1 MKNIEAAPIWDDVQ
15 ASAVVPSNISDPVR
29 IAAFASQLSAREK
42 QQVATAYKAGSYEM
56 ATAFVWGRAMAALKR
71 ELSLL
76 GITFLGELLGRSDIT
91 DDDDVQEALTEKEAI
106 RLAEELGLVPRT
118 DAIRLRHAQEL
129 VAHFAQRDPI
139 DDDEPMQINE
149 ATNVLHSCVRTV
161 LARPRIQVAQKFAEF
176 RKSLESESFLPGDPR
191 CDTLLTSPY
200 FFRRLALA
208 VLLSGARS
216 YSGAKLEHCLAN
228 LNVLLPLLWPN
239 TREPERWQVG
249 TTYSQVYADGLQ
261 VQTAALRQALMKVQ
275 GFDYVP
281 ENLRSQVFL
290 KAAEA
295 IIRAHDGMNNFY
307 NEEAPTAAL
316 ERLGTVIPAPAIG
329 HCMTAL
335 LCVRLGNSYGV
346 SWSAFPVADRLLRKQ
361 GPERWSYYLENVLPR
376 EPRIL
381 EKLTDNLPAKQWLSL
396 VKQSMGDITIKDR
409 AVKALYEASVAQD
422 ARKLATGARKVLDTY
437 YGKGG
442 ARTHG

>member
-1 MKNIEAAPIWDDVQ
+1 MKKIDAAPIWDDVQ
-15 ASAVVPSNISDPVR
+15 VSAVVPSNISDPVQ
-29 IAAFASQLSAREK
+29 IAGFARQLSAREK
-42 QQVATAYKAGSYEM
+42 QQVVNAYRAGSYEM

-76 GITFLGELLGRSDIT
+76 GITFLGELLGRSDVSE
-91 DDDDVQEALTEKEAI
+91 DDDVQEALTEKEAI
-106 RLAEELGLVPRT
+106 RLAEELGVVPRT

-139 DDDEPMQINE
+139 EDDEPMQVNE
-149 ATNVLHSCVRTV
+149 AINVLHSCVRTV
-161 LARPRIQVAQKFAEF
+161 LARPSIQVAQRFVEF
-176 RKSLESESFLPGDPR
+176 RNSLESESFLPGDPR
-191 CDTLLTSPY
+191 CDTLLASPY

-208 VLLSGARS
+208 VLLAGARS

-228 LNVLLPLLWPN
+228 LNLLLPLLWPN

-261 VQTAALRQALMKVQ
+261 VQTTALRQALMKVR

-281 ENLRSQVFL
+281 ENLRSQTFL

-316 ERLGTVIPAPAIG
+316 ERLGTVIPAPALAS
-329 HCMTAL
+329 CMTAL

-346 SWSAFPVADRLLRKQ
+346 SWSAFPIADRLLRKQ
-361 GPERWSYYLENVLPR
+361 GPERWSYYLENVLSR

-381 EKLTDNLPAKQWLSL
+381 EKLTDDLPAKQWLAV
-396 VKQSMGDITIKDR
+396 VKLIIPEAAIRDR
-409 AVKALYEASVAQD
+409 SVKALYNAQD
-422 ARKLATGARKVLDTY
+422 TRKLATAARKALDAY
-437 YGKGG
+437 YGKTNGP
-442 ARTHG
+442 AHA